1 MSEEM
6 KDDQNVVPPTI
17 ASTQLDNATI
27 SDFGTPDFIK
37 VVNLFHPEVIFRIQN
52 EAINNDGTSR
62 DGREVSFYFFHDG
75 VAYCTDSHGFGEY
88 SYLLEAWKFFNSG
101 NTGFENFADSVTAFR
116 IGCPNK
122 AEFDQFMESGY
133 PERYDVDSLDNLEAV
148 KGLYSEFYTAKKN
161 GFVTKNDAH
170 AAALFGIGTQQELV
184 TFLQSG
190 FAPYDDAD
198 SYNNYRNRN
207 QPQFLQLYEAYLAA
221 QKGGFTKKSAF
232 EEARTKGFDTAAEF
246 AKFKASGC
254 KTKDE
259 YVRITQK
266 INETILKTDD
276 QLTEI
281 TKDAEAAYASKRY
294 EEYVRLR
301 YLAIEKR
308 VTLIY
313 VKYHNRLLPDDV
325 VIEDIIH
332 DFETKIKTTIVTND
346 DLTNWRRTRNKV
358 IHDNYKI
365 SPQMAGKA
373 QKFFDDLD
381 MKLVDL
387 LNQVEKNVI
396 TVPSCVEEPSS
407 DEEQEDPE
415 EQVDPDNRR
424 RRAFTDY

>member
-1 MSEEM
+1 M

-27 SDFGTPDFIK
+27 SDFGTPNFIQ
-37 VVNLFHPEVIFRIQN
+37 VVNLFHPEVIFCIQN

-75 VAYCTDSHGFGEY
+75 IAYCTDSHGFGEY
-88 SYLLEAWKFFNSG
+88 SCLLEGWKFFNNG
-101 NTGFENFADSVTAFR
+101 ETGFDEFRDSVTPFR

-122 AEFDQFMESGY
+122 SEFDQFMESGF
-133 PERYDVDSLDNLEAV
+133 PEGYDVDSRDNLKDV
-148 KGLYSEFYTAKKN
+148 KRLYEEFRAAKKN
-161 GFVTKNDAH
+161 GFITKDEVDA
-170 AAALFGIGTQQELV
+170 AKLFGIETQQEL
-184 TFLQSG
+184 TSFLQSG
-190 FAPYDDAD
+190 FPPYDNAETYSGPRRGDRHQ
-198 SYNNYRNRN
+198 Y
-207 QPQFLQLYEAYLAA
+207 PQLYKDYLAA

-254 KTKDE
+254 KDKDE

-281 TKDAEAAYASKRY
+281 AKDARAAYDSKRY

-313 VKYHNRLLPDDV
+313 VKYHNRLLPDDI

-373 QKFFDDLD
+373 QKFFDDLE

-396 TVPSCVEEPSS
+396 SVPSCVEEPSS